1 MTMTNPKKLSLFA
14 ITWPLFIESSLQVF
28 MRTSDTFIVS
38 HVSDE
43 AVAAVGVSNQLI
55 IFLFLLL
62 QVISTGSAIVISQY
76 LGANKIRDVKQFA
89 AGAISLNCLFGFII
103 SLCIVCFSKQ
113 LLQPFGLEAGTLEQA
128 RIFLSIVGGALF
140 IQAVNLTIAAI
151 TQVHGYT
158 RYTMAVSLGVNLLN
172 LTGSILFIYGPF
184 GFPKLGIPGVAISAV
199 CSQSLGLIIYVLLLK
214 KIVRLNLSF
223 SDFYNARFADMKKIL
238 TIGIPTAGSQLVY
251 SISQLL
257 TTYFITQLGAEMLS
271 TRIYTQNIMT
281 FIIVLAVSLGR
292 GTQIIIGR
300 LVGAGEKE
308 EAYRQLF
315 RSLLLSLLLSLTAVT
330 LTVIFGKQLIGLFT
344 DNAGIIAL
352 GTFLLTFGFLLE
364 PVRCL
369 NIVIGEALRAAGDAR
384 FILVI
389 GAASI
394 LGLSVPL
401 TYWIGVH
408 LGYGLVGMWGV
419 FIMDEGLRG
428 LLLLLR
434 WRSKAWEKKALVYR
448 EEAT

>member
-1 MTMTNPKKLSLFA
+1 MTNPKKLNLFA
-14 ITWPLFIESSLQVF
+14 ITWPLFIESSLLVF

-62 QVISTGSAIVISQY
+62 QVVSTGSAIVISQY
-76 LGANKIRDVKQFA
+76 LGANKLRDVKKFA
-89 AGAISLNCLFGFII
+89 AGAISLNCIFGFFI
-103 SLCIVCFSKQ
+103 SVCIVCFSKQ
-113 LLQPFGLEAGTLEQA
+113 LLQPFGLQPATLEQA
-128 RIFLSIVGGALF
+128 RIFLSIVGCSLF
-140 IQAVNLTIAAI
+140 IQAINLTISAI

-158 RYTMAVSLGVNLLN
+158 RYTMTVSLGINLVN
-172 LTGSILFIYGPF
+172 LTGSILFIFGPL

-199 CSQSLGLIIYVLLLK
+199 FSQLLGLVIYSIILT

-223 SDFYNARFADMKKIL
+223 RDFYKARFAEIKKIL
-238 TIGIPTAGSQLVY
+238 TIGIPTAGSQLIY
-251 SISQLL
+251 SISQLM

-281 FIIVLAVSLGR
+281 FIMVLAISLGR

-308 EAYRQLF
+308 EAYKQLF
-315 RSLLLSLLLSLTAVT
+315 RSLILSLFLSLAAVT
-330 LTVIFGKQLIGLFT
+330 LTVLFRKQLIGMFT
-344 DNAGIIAL
+344 DNVDIITL
-352 GTFLLTFGFLLE
+352 GAFLLTYGFLLE

-369 NIVIGEALRAAGDAR
+369 NIVIGEALRATGDAR
-384 FILVI
+384 FLLFV
-389 GAASI
+389 GSSVI
-394 LGLSVPL
+394 LGLCVPL

-408 LGYGLVGMWGV
+408 LGYGLVGMWCV
-419 FIMDEGLRG
+419 FIMDEGVRG

-434 WRSKAWEKKALVYR
+434 WRSRAWEKKVLVSR
-448 EEAT
+448 EEMA

>member
-1 MTMTNPKKLSLFA
+1 MTNPKKLGLFA

-76 LGANKIRDVKQFA
+76 LGANKIRDVKKFA
-89 AGAISLNCLFGFII
+89 AGAISLNCLFGVLI
-103 SLCIVCFSKQ
+103 SMCIVCFSKQ
-113 LLQPFGLEAGTLEQA
+113 LLQPFGLEPGTLEQA
-128 RIFLSIVGGALF
+128 RLFLTIVGGSLF
-140 IQAVNLTIAAI
+140 IQAVNLTIGAI

-158 RYTMAVSLGVNLLN
+158 RYTMTVSMGINLVN
-172 LTGSILFIYGPF
+172 LTGSILCIFGPL
-184 GFPKLGIPGVAISAV
+184 GFPKLGVPGVAISAV
-199 CSQSLGLIIYVLLLK
+199 FSQLLGLVVYSLILR

-223 SDFYNARFADMKKIL
+223 SDFYKARFADLKKIL
-238 TIGIPTAGSQLVY
+238 TIGIPTAGSSLVY
-251 SISQLL
+251 SVSQLM

-315 RSLLLSLLLSLTAVT
+315 RSLLLSLLLSLAAVT
-330 LTVIFGKQLIGLFT
+330 LTVLFRKQLIGMFT
-344 DNAGIIAL
+344 DNAEIITLGAL
-352 GTFLLTFGFLLE
+352 LLTFGFLLE

-384 FILVI
+384 FILLV
-389 GAASI
+389 GVCFI
-394 LGLSVPL
+394 LGLCVPL
-401 TYWIGVH
+401 TYWLGVH
-408 LGYGLVGMWGV
+408 MGYGLVGMWGV

-428 LLLLLR
+428 LLLLFR
-434 WRSKAWEKKALVYR
+434 WRSRAWEKKVLVSS
-448 EEAT
+448 EEMS

>member
-1 MTMTNPKKLSLFA
+1 MTIPKKLGLFA

-38 HVSDE
+38 HVSDQ

-76 LGANKIRDVKQFA
+76 LGANKGGDVKKFA
-89 AGAISLNCLFGFII
+89 AGAIALNCLFGFVI
-103 SLCIVCFSKQ
+103 SLCIICFSKQ
-113 LLQPFGLEAGTLEQA
+113 LLQPFGLEPATLEQA
-128 RIFLSIVGGALF
+128 RIYLSIVGGSLF
-140 IQAVNLTIAAI
+140 VQAVNLTIAAI

-158 RYTMAVSLGVNLLN
+158 RYTMTVSLGINLVN
-172 LTGSILFIYGPF
+172 LTGSILCIFGPF
-184 GFPKLGIPGVAISAV
+184 GFPKLGVPGVAISAIF
-199 CSQSLGLIIYVLLLK
+199 SQLIGLIVYSFILK
-214 KIVRLNLSF
+214 KIIRLNLSF
-223 SDFYNARFADMKKIL
+223 TDFYKARFVDLKKIL

-251 SISQLL
+251 SISQLM

-308 EAYRQLF
+308 EAYKQLF
-315 RSLLLSLLLSLTAVT
+315 RSLLLSLLLSLAAVT
-330 LTVIFGKQLIGLFT
+330 LTVMFRKQLIGMFT
-344 DNAGIIAL
+344 DNVEIITL
-352 GTFLLTFGFLLE
+352 GAFLLTFGFLLE
-364 PVRCL
+364 PIRCL

-384 FILVI
+384 FILLIGVCVI
-389 GAASI
+389 M
-394 LGLSVPL
+394 GLCVPL
-401 TYWIGVH
+401 TYWVGIH

-428 LLLLLR
+428 LLLLFR
-434 WRSKAWEKKALVYR
+434 WRSRAWEKKVLVSR
-448 EEAT
+448 EEAG